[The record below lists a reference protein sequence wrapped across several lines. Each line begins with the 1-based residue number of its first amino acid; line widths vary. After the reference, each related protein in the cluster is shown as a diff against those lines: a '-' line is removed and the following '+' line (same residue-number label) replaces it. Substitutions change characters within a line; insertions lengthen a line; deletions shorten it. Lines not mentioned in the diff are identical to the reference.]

1 MKKIFFLFFI
11 NLMGTKLLF
20 SQFEENLT
28 NGQFNKVITA
38 FKGQRSDF
46 GSYYLNNFPCTACSG
61 GYFFINNNSNLSAL
75 YSYKGV
81 NFTGTLNR
89 PHLKYDIKGNT
100 LYVSSNWN
108 NTGSNGGYKSAYI
121 SFEYSFRSDFNNWN
135 TILRFISG
143 NTEMVA
149 YYNLTRKQLDDIYSF
164 VLNDTK
170 YNEYLVEIERKIS
183 IERQKILIQDS
194 LKKIEENIKDSL
206 NKERIKNDL
215 IAKKAL
221 DLEIAITKRIKDSI
235 DLKYDDS
242 LRYTLQVLDVYK
254 DGIVIK
260 VDGNGH
266 GILISTL
273 QLINKVDA
281 SSDNWINLMLNKL
294 SENGWELPVKG
305 GEVISIFEKM
315 YKNENFRYKFKG
327 SKEKEYFRFSMHY
340 NNKENVMAFL
350 VGNMPWEILGKSN
363 EDYSKNY
370 FFGFKS
376 F

>member
-1 MKKIFFLFFI
+1 MKKIFFLVFI

-61 GYFFINNNSNLSAL
+61 GYFFINDNSNLSAL

-143 NTEMVA
+143 NIEMVA

-170 YNEYLVEIERKIS
+170 YKEYLLEIERKKS
-183 IERQKILIQDS
+183 IERRKIFIQDS
-194 LKKIEENIKDSL
+194 LKKIEEDIKDSL
-206 NKERIKNDL
+206 KKIQENIQKDLKLKDDLQRKYIRDSIIKT
-215 IAKKAL
+215 
-221 DLEIAITKRIKDSI
+221 LEIGSEFE
-235 DLKYDDS
+235 
-242 LRYTLQVLDVYK
+242 
-254 DGIVIK
+254 DGIVINFQNNNSQAILLSK
-260 VDGNGH
+260 DEFYIRRRDLIEAMNELKKDGLDWNKWQIPTYGNMVYVAKLLKNNKKFKKIFFESKLVEKEVNNSNFYWSDSH
-266 GILISTL
+266 YLQLFGSGTFNILISYDMPLDSVSYT
-273 QLINKVDA
+273 QN
-281 SSDNWINLMLNKL
+281 
-294 SENGWELPVKG
+294 
-305 GEVISIFEKM
+305 
-315 YKNENFRYKFKG
+315 
-327 SKEKEYFRFSMHY
+327 
-340 NNKENVMAFL
+340 AFL
-350 VGNMPWEILGKSN
+350 RYIRIAKLN
-363 EDYSKNY
+363 
-370 FFGFKS
+370 
-376 F
+376 